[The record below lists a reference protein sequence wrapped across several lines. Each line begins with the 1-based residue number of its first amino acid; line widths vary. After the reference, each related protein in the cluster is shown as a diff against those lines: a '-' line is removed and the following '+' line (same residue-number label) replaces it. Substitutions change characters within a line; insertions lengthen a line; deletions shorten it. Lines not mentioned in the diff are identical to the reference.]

1 MMEAGDTRVFL
12 RFYPG
17 INFFSNGRKLFS
29 QLERNF
35 CLTGEILG
43 INCGH
48 GEELADEEE
57 LRRGDFFRIKD
68 DIILAKSVSI
78 TEKAVYLRQFFANK
92 VKTRCQMATQIH
104 ETPAKKLVYK
114 KRIIID
120 ILRSI

>member
-1 MMEAGDTRVFL
+1 MMEAGDTRVL
-12 RFYPG
+12 LQAYPG
-17 INFFSNGRKLFS
+17 IFAFLPGYKFFSNGRKLFS

-48 GEELADEEE
+48 GEELADEED

-92 VKTRCQMATQIH
+92 VKNKMPNGYAD
-104 ETPAKKLVYK
+104 P
-114 KRIIID
+114 
-120 ILRSI
+120 

>member
-1 MMEAGDTRVFL
+1 MFL

-35 CLTGEILG
+35 FLTGEILG

-48 GEELADEEE
+48 REELADEDE
-57 LRRGDFFRIKD
+57 LRRGDSFRIKD
-68 DIILAKSVSI
+68 DIILAKSVLI

-92 VKTRCQMATQIH
+92 VKNKMPNGYAD
-104 ETPAKKLVYK
+104 P
-114 KRIIID
+114 
-120 ILRSI
+120 

>member
-12 RFYPG
+12 QAYPG
-17 INFFSNGRKLFS
+17 IFAFLTWYKFFSNGRKLFS

-35 CLTGEILG
+35 FLTGEILG

-48 GEELADEEE
+48 GEELADEDE

-78 TEKAVYLRQFFANK
+78 TEKAVYLRRFFANK
-92 VKTRCQMATQIH
+92 VKNKMPKGYAD
-104 ETPAKKLVYK
+104 P
-114 KRIIID
+114 
-120 ILRSI
+120 

>member
-1 MMEAGDTRVFL
+1 MFL

-17 INFFSNGRKLFS
+17 INFFPTGGNYFLNWKEIF
-29 QLERNF
+29 F
-35 CLTGEILG
+35 LTGEILG
-43 INCGH
+43 SNCGH

-57 LRRGDFFRIKD
+57 LRRGDSFRIKD

-78 TEKAVYLRQFFANK
+78 TEKAVYLRRFFANK
-92 VKTRCQMATQIH
+92 VKKQD
-104 ETPAKKLVYK
+104 AKRLRRSMKHLRRDWFNK